1 MRINNIVLF
10 KLAQI
15 GESQEIDNTEG
26 KTQVFNTLIN
36 NIGGER
42 SGRFN
47 WNAVWSM
54 DCFKKRR

>member
-15 GESQEIDNTEG
+15 GRSQEIDNTEG

-36 NIGGER
+36 NIGGENY
-42 SGRFN
+42 GRFN
-47 WNAVWSM
+47 RNAIWTM
-54 DCFKKRR
+54 DGFKER